1 MPNLRWGHGT
11 PYPSM
16 VIALVPIFSRIIIII
31 IREMLGVYKRL
42 GLAQGPAPTAHE
54 QTSAHLLVRGPCPLA
69 GRQLSLIT
77 LVSHTL
83 KRLSLFSLS

>member
-1 MPNLRWGHGT
+1 
-11 PYPSM
+11 
-16 VIALVPIFSRIIIII
+16 
-31 IREMLGVYKRL
+31 MLGVYKRL

-54 QTSAHLLVRGPCPLA
+54 QTSEYLLVRGPSPLA

-83 KRLSLFSLS
+83 KRLSLSSLSPER